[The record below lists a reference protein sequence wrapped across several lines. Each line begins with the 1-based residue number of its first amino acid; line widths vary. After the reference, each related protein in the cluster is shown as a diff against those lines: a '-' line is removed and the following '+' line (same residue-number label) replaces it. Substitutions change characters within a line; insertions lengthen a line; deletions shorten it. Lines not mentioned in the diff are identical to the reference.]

1 MKNKLPSIKNQTKI
15 CIICEGNEEYEYLE
29 RLKTLEVWDEKYD
42 ISLENAGGNGNVPAR
57 YQDKYQNGSYDLI
70 LMFCDTDRKPYE
82 QYVDIKRKIDD
93 FHGVEGAAD
102 VVLMYGNP
110 CTMQI
115 VVQHWKEVSLKSPAK
130 KVNAPLIEECT
141 GVANYKAKKEQLDN
155 LFEQVTK
162 DNYADMLE
170 RVKRLPDDDT
180 VVGSSN
186 FARFMEG
193 LGSGDAAWIDGINEA
208 LEG

>member
-1 MKNKLPSIKNQTKI
+1 MKNKLPSINNQTKI

-29 RLKTLEVWDEKYD
+29 RLKSLGVWDEKYD

-57 YQDKYQNGSYDLI
+57 YQDKYQNDSYDLV

-93 FHGVEGAAD
+93 FHGVEGVAD
-102 VVLMYGNP
+102 AVLMYGNP

-115 VVQHWKEVSLKSPAK
+115 VVQHWKEICLKSPAK

-141 GVANYKAKKEQLDN
+141 GVANYKAKKEQLDS
-155 LFEQVTK
+155 LYAKVTR

-170 RVKRLPDDDT
+170 RVKRLPNDDT

-186 FARFMEG
+186 FARFMEV
-193 LGSGDAAWIDGINEA
+193 LGSGDVSWIDGINEV

>member
-1 MKNKLPSIKNQTKI
+1 MKNKRPSIKNQTKI

-42 ISLENAGGNGNVPAR
+42 ISLENADGNGNVPAR
-57 YQDKYQNGSYDLI
+57 YQDKYQNGSYDLV

-102 VVLMYGNP
+102 AVLMYGNP

-115 VVQHWKEVSLKSPAK
+115 VVQHWKEVCLKSPAK

-141 GVANYKAKKEQLDN
+141 GVANYKAKKDQLDN

-193 LGSGDAAWIDGINEA
+193 LGSGDVLWIDGINEV

>member
-57 YQDKYQNGSYDLI
+57 YQDKYQNGSYDLV

-82 QYVDIKRKIDD
+82 QYVDIKRKIND

-102 VVLMYGNP
+102 AVLMYGNP

-141 GVANYKAKKEQLDN
+141 GVANYKAKKDQLDN
-155 LFEQVTK
+155 LFKQVTK

-170 RVKRLPDDDT
+170 RVKRLQDDDT

-193 LGSGDAAWIDGINEA
+193 LGNRDAAWIDGINEV

>member
-1 MKNKLPSIKNQTKI
+1 MKNKIPSINNQTKI
-15 CIICEGNEEYEYLE
+15 CIICEGNEEYEYLK
-29 RLKTLEVWDEKYD
+29 RLKTLGVWDKKYD
-42 ISLENAGGNGNVPAR
+42 ISLENAYGNGNVPAR
-57 YQDKYQNGSYDLI
+57 YQDKYQNGSYDLV

-82 QYVDIKRKIDD
+82 QYADIKRKIDD
-93 FHGVEGAAD
+93 FHGVEGATD

-115 VVQHWKEVSLKSPAK
+115 VLQHWKEVSLKSPAK
-130 KVNAPLIEECT
+130 KMNAPIIEECI
-141 GVANYKAKKEQLDN
+141 GLVNYKAKKEQLDC
-155 LFEQVTK
+155 LYEKVTK
-162 DNYADMLE
+162 DNYADMLD
-170 RVKRLPDDDT
+170 RVKRLPEDDS

-193 LGSGDAAWIDGINEA
+193 LSNGDVSWIDGINEV

>member
-1 MKNKLPSIKNQTKI
+1 MRNKLPSIKNQTKI

-29 RLKTLEVWDEKYD
+29 RLKTLGVWDKKYD
-42 ISLENAGGNGNVPAR
+42 ISLENADGNGNVPAR
-57 YQDKYQNGSYDLI
+57 YQDKYQNGSYDLV

-102 VVLMYGNP
+102 AVLMYGNP

-115 VVQHWKEVSLKSPAK
+115 VVRHWKEVCLKSPAK

-141 GVANYKAKKEQLDN
+141 GVANYKAKKEQLDS
-155 LFEQVTK
+155 LYAKVTR

-193 LGSGDAAWIDGINEA
+193 LGNEDAAWIDGINEV

>member
-57 YQDKYQNGSYDLI
+57 YQDKYQNGSYDLV

-82 QYVDIKRKIDD
+82 QYVEIKRKIDD

-102 VVLMYGNP
+102 AVLMYGNP

-115 VVQHWKEVSLKSPAK
+115 VVQHWKEACLKSPAK

-155 LFEQVTK
+155 LFEQVTT
-162 DNYADMLE
+162 DNYEDMLE

-193 LGSGDAAWIDGINEA
+193 LGSGDAAWIDGINEV

>member
-1 MKNKLPSIKNQTKI
+1 MKNKLPSINNQTKI

-29 RLKTLEVWDEKYD
+29 RLKLLGVWNEKYD

-57 YQDKYQNGSYDLI
+57 YQDKYQNGSYDLV

-102 VVLMYGNP
+102 AVLMYGNP

-115 VVQHWKEVSLKSPAK
+115 VVQHWKEACLKSSAK

-141 GVANYKAKKEQLDN
+141 GVANYKAKKGQLDS
-155 LFEQVTK
+155 LYAKVTR

-186 FARFMEG
+186 FARFVEG
-193 LGSGDAAWIDGINEA
+193 LGSGDDAWIDGINEV

>member
-42 ISLENAGGNGNVPAR
+42 ISLENADGNGNVPAR
-57 YQDKYQNGSYDLI
+57 YQDKYQNGSYDLV

-82 QYVDIKRKIDD
+82 QYMDIKRKIDD

-102 VVLMYGNP
+102 AVLMYGNP

-115 VVQHWKEVSLKSPAK
+115 VVQHWKEVCLKSPAK

-141 GVANYKAKKEQLDN
+141 GVANYKAKKDQLDN

-193 LGSGDAAWIDGINEA
+193 LGSGDVLWIDGINEV

>member
-1 MKNKLPSIKNQTKI
+1 MKNKLPSINNQTKI

-42 ISLENAGGNGNVPAR
+42 VSLENAGGNGNVPAR
-57 YQDKYQNGSYDLI
+57 YQDKYQNGSYDLV
-70 LMFCDTDRKPYE
+70 LMFCDTDRNPYE

-102 VVLMYGNP
+102 TVLMYGNP

-115 VVQHWKEVSLKSPAK
+115 VVQHWKEICLKSPAK
-130 KVNAPLIEECT
+130 KVNAPIIEECT
-141 GVANYKAKKEQLDN
+141 GVANYKAKKEQLDS
-155 LFEQVTK
+155 LYAKVTR

-170 RVKRLPDDDT
+170 RVKRLPDDDSM
-180 VVGSSN
+180 VGSSN

-193 LGSGDAAWIDGINEA
+193 LSSGDVAWIDGINEV

>member
-1 MKNKLPSIKNQTKI
+1 MKNKLPSVNNQTKI
-15 CIICEGNEEYEYLE
+15 CIICEGSEEYEYLE
-29 RLKTLEVWDEKYD
+29 RLKSLGVWDEKYD

-57 YQDKYQNGSYDLI
+57 YQDKYQNGSYDLV

-102 VVLMYGNP
+102 TVLMYGNP

-115 VVQHWKEVSLKSPAK
+115 VVQHWKEICLKSPAK
-130 KVNAPLIEECT
+130 KVNAPIIEECT
-141 GVANYKAKKEQLDN
+141 GVANYKAKKEQLDS
-155 LFEQVTK
+155 LYTKVTR

-170 RVKRLPDDDT
+170 RVKRLPDDDSM
-180 VVGSSN
+180 VGSSN

-193 LGSGDAAWIDGINEA
+193 LGSGDVAWIDGINEV

>member
-1 MKNKLPSIKNQTKI
+1 MKNKLPSVNNRTKI
-15 CIICEGNEEYEYLE
+15 CIICEGNEEYAYLE
-29 RLKTLEVWDEKYD
+29 RLKTLQVWDEKYD
-42 ISLENAGGNGNVPAR
+42 ILLENAGGNGNVPAR
-57 YQDKYQNGSYDLI
+57 YQDKYQNGSYDLV

-93 FHGVEGAAD
+93 FHGVEGAAGA
-102 VVLMYGNP
+102 VLMYGNP

-115 VVQHWKEVSLKSPAK
+115 VVQHWKEVCLKSPAK

-141 GVANYKAKKEQLDN
+141 GAANYKAKKEQLDS
-155 LFEQVTK
+155 LYEQVTK
-162 DNYADMLE
+162 DNYADMVE

-193 LGSGDAAWIDGINEA
+193 LGSEDAAWIDGINEV

>member
-1 MKNKLPSIKNQTKI
+1 MKNRLPSTNVQTKI

-29 RLKTLEVWDEKYD
+29 RLKTLGVWDKKYD
-42 ISLENAGGNGNVPAR
+42 ISLENADGNGNVPAR
-57 YQDKYQNGSYDLI
+57 YQDKYQNGSYDLV

-82 QYVDIKRKIDD
+82 QYVDIKRKIDG

-102 VVLMYGNP
+102 AVLMYGNP

-115 VVQHWKEVSLKSPAK
+115 VVQHWKEICLKSPAK
-130 KVNAPLIEECT
+130 KVNAPIIEECT
-141 GVANYKAKKEQLDN
+141 GVANYKAKKDQRDTLYEK
-155 LFEQVTK
+155 VTEN
-162 DNYADMLE
+162 NYADMLE
-170 RVKRLPDDDT
+170 RVKRLPEDDS

-186 FARFMEG
+186 FARFMECF
-193 LGSGDAAWIDGINEA
+193 GSENVSWIDEINEM

>member
-1 MKNKLPSIKNQTKI
+1 MKNKLPSINNQTKI

-29 RLKTLEVWDEKYD
+29 RLKSLGVWDEKYD

-186 FARFMEG
+186 FAKFMEG
-193 LGSGDAAWIDGINEA
+193 LGNGDAAWIDGINEV

>member
-1 MKNKLPSIKNQTKI
+1 MKNKLPSVNNQTKI

-29 RLKTLEVWDEKYD
+29 RLKSLGVWDEKYD

-57 YQDKYQNGSYDLI
+57 YQDKYQNGSYDLV

-102 VVLMYGNP
+102 TVLMYGNP

-115 VVQHWKEVSLKSPAK
+115 VVQHWKEICLKSPAK
-130 KVNAPLIEECT
+130 KVNAPIIEECT
-141 GVANYKAKKEQLDN
+141 GVANYKAKKEQLDS
-155 LFEQVTK
+155 LYTKVTR

-170 RVKRLPDDDT
+170 RVKRLPDDDSM
-180 VVGSSN
+180 VGSSN

-193 LGSGDAAWIDGINEA
+193 LGSGDVAWIDGINEV

>member
-15 CIICEGNEEYEYLE
+15 CIICEGNEEYEYLD
-29 RLKTLEVWDEKYD
+29 RLKTLKVWDEKYD

-57 YQDKYQNGSYDLI
+57 YQDKYQNGSYDLV

-102 VVLMYGNP
+102 AVLMYGNP

-115 VVQHWKEVSLKSPAK
+115 VVQHWKEVCLKSPAK

-155 LFEQVTK
+155 LFEQVTT
-162 DNYADMLE
+162 DNYEDMLE
-170 RVKRLPDDDT
+170 RVKRLPDDDA

-193 LGSGDAAWIDGINEA
+193 LGNGDDAWIDGINEV

>member
-1 MKNKLPSIKNQTKI
+1 MNNKLPSINNQTKI

-29 RLKTLEVWDEKYD
+29 RLKTLGVWDKKYD
-42 ISLENAGGNGNVPAR
+42 ISLENADGNGNVPAR
-57 YQDKYQNGSYDLI
+57 YQDKYQNGSYDLV

-102 VVLMYGNP
+102 SVLIYGNP
-110 CTMQI
+110 CTIQI
-115 VVQHWKEVSLKSPAK
+115 VLQHWKDVSLKSPEK
-130 KVNAPLIEECT
+130 KVNAPIIEECT
-141 GVANYKAKKEQLDN
+141 GVANYKAKKEQLDS
-155 LFEQVTK
+155 LYEQVTK

-170 RVKRLPDDDT
+170 RVKRLPEDDT

-186 FARFMEG
+186 FARFMDG
-193 LGSGDAAWIDGINEA
+193 LGSGDVAWIDGINEV
-208 LEG
+208 LGG

>member
-1 MKNKLPSIKNQTKI
+1 MKNKLPSINNQTKI
-15 CIICEGNEEYEYLE
+15 CIICEGNEEYEYLT
-29 RLKTLEVWDEKYD
+29 RLKSLGVWDKKYD
-42 ISLENAGGNGNVPAR
+42 ISLENADGNGNVPAR
-57 YQDKYQNGSYDLI
+57 YQDKYQNGSYDLV

-102 VVLMYGNP
+102 AVLMYGNP

-115 VVQHWKEVSLKSPAK
+115 VIQHWKEVCLKSPAK
-130 KVNAPLIEECT
+130 KVNAPIIEECT
-141 GVANYKAKKEQLDN
+141 GVANYKAKKDQQDTLY
-155 LFEQVTK
+155 EQVTT

-170 RVKRLPDDDT
+170 RVKRLPEDDT

-193 LGSGDAAWIDGINEA
+193 LGSGDVSWIDGINEV
-208 LEG
+208 LEE

>member
-1 MKNKLPSIKNQTKI
+1 MKNKLPSINNQTKI

-29 RLKTLEVWDEKYD
+29 RLKTLGVWDKKYD
-42 ISLENAGGNGNVPAR
+42 ISLENADGNGNVPAR
-57 YQDKYQNGSYDLI
+57 YQDKYQNGSYDLV

-102 VVLMYGNP
+102 TVLMYGNP

-115 VVQHWKEVSLKSPAK
+115 VVQHWKEICLKSPAK
-130 KVNAPLIEECT
+130 KVNAPIIEECT
-141 GVANYKAKKEQLDN
+141 GVANYKAKKDQRDTLY
-155 LFEQVTK
+155 EQVTK

-170 RVKRLPDDDT
+170 RVKRLPEDDS

-186 FARFMEG
+186 FTRFMECF
-193 LGSGDAAWIDGINEA
+193 GSENVSWIDEINEV

>member
-1 MKNKLPSIKNQTKI
+1 MKNKLPSVKNQTKI

-29 RLKTLEVWDEKYD
+29 RLKTLGVWNENYD

-57 YQDKYQNGSYDLI
+57 YQDKYQNGSYDLV

-82 QYVDIKRKIDD
+82 QYTDIKHRIDD

-102 VVLMYGNP
+102 EVLMYGNP

-115 VVQHWKEVSLKSPAK
+115 VIQHWKEICLKTSAK
-130 KVNAPLIEECT
+130 KMNAPIIEECT
-141 GVANYKAKKEQLDN
+141 GVANYKAKKEQLDH
-155 LFEQVTK
+155 LYEQVTK
-162 DNYADMLE
+162 ENYADMLE
-170 RVKRLPDDDT
+170 RVKRLPMDDT
-180 VVGSSN
+180 VEGSSN
-186 FARFMEG
+186 FARFMECF
-193 LGSGDAAWIDGINEA
+193 GDEDIAWIDRINEV

>member
-1 MKNKLPSIKNQTKI
+1 MKNKLPSINTRTKI

-29 RLKTLEVWDEKYD
+29 RLKTLGVWDKQYD
-42 ISLENAGGNGNVPAR
+42 VSLENADGNGNVPAR
-57 YQDKYQNGSYDLI
+57 YQDKYQNGSYDLV

-82 QYVDIKRKIDD
+82 QYVDIKRKTDD

-102 VVLMYGNP
+102 EVLMYGNP

-115 VVQHWKEVSLKSPAK
+115 VILHWKEICLKSPAK
-130 KVNAPLIEECT
+130 KVNAPIIEECT
-141 GVANYKAKKEQLDN
+141 GVVNYKAKKDQRDTLY
-155 LFEQVTK
+155 EQVTK
-162 DNYADMLE
+162 DNYPDMLE
-170 RVKRLPDDDT
+170 RVKRLPEDDS

-186 FARFMEG
+186 FARFMEC
-193 LGSGDAAWIDGINEA
+193 LGRGDVAWIDDINEV

>member
-1 MKNKLPSIKNQTKI
+1 MKNKLPSINTQTKI

-29 RLKTLEVWDEKYD
+29 RLKTLGVWDKKYD
-42 ISLENAGGNGNVPAR
+42 ISLENADGNGNVPAR
-57 YQDKYQNGSYDLI
+57 YQDKYQNGSYDLV

-93 FHGVEGAAD
+93 FHGVAGAAD
-102 VVLMYGNP
+102 EVLMYGNP

-115 VVQHWKEVSLKSPAK
+115 VIQRWKEVCLKSPAK
-130 KVNAPLIEECT
+130 KVNAPIIEECT
-141 GVANYKAKKEQLDN
+141 GVANYKAREEQRESLYE
-155 LFEQVTK
+155 LITR

-170 RVKRLPDDDT
+170 RVKKLPEDDS

-186 FARFMEG
+186 FAKFMEG
-193 LGSGDAAWIDGINEA
+193 FAGEDTTWIDEINEV

>member
-1 MKNKLPSIKNQTKI
+1 MKNKLPSINNQTKI

-29 RLKTLEVWDEKYD
+29 RLKSLGVWDEKYD

-57 YQDKYQNGSYDLI
+57 YQDKYQNGSYDLV

-115 VVQHWKEVSLKSPAK
+115 VVQHWKEVCLKSPAK
-130 KVNAPLIEECT
+130 KANAPLIEECT
-141 GVANYKAKKEQLDN
+141 GVANYKAKKEQLEN
-155 LFEQVTK
+155 LFKQVTK

-180 VVGSSN
+180 VAGSSN
-186 FARFMEG
+186 FARFMDG
-193 LGSGDAAWIDGINEA
+193 LGSGDVAWIDGINEA

>member
-57 YQDKYQNGSYDLI
+57 YQDKYQNGSYDLV

-102 VVLMYGNP
+102 AVLMYGNP

-115 VVQHWKEVSLKSPAK
+115 VVQHWKEVCLKSPAK

-141 GVANYKAKKEQLDN
+141 GVANYKAKKDQLDN

-193 LGSGDAAWIDGINEA
+193 LGSGDVLWIDGINEV

>member
-29 RLKTLEVWDEKYD
+29 RLKSLGVWDEKYD

-57 YQDKYQNGSYDLI
+57 YQDKYQNGSYDLV

-102 VVLMYGNP
+102 AVLMYGNP

-115 VVQHWKEVSLKSPAK
+115 VVQHWKEVCLKSPAK

-141 GVANYKAKKEQLDN
+141 GVANYTAKKEQLGN
-155 LFEQVTK
+155 LFEQVTT
-162 DNYADMLE
+162 DNYEDMLE

-186 FARFMEG
+186 FARFMDG
-193 LGSGDAAWIDGINEA
+193 LGSGDVAWIDGINEV

>member
-1 MKNKLPSIKNQTKI
+1 MKNKLPSINNQTKI
-15 CIICEGNEEYEYLE
+15 CIICEGNEEYEYLM
-29 RLKTLEVWDEKYD
+29 RLKTLGVWDKKYD
-42 ISLENAGGNGNVPAR
+42 ISLENADGNGNVPAR
-57 YQDKYQNGSYDLI
+57 YQDKYQNGSYDLV

-102 VVLMYGNP
+102 AVLMYGNP

-115 VVQHWKEVSLKSPAK
+115 VIQHWKEVCLKSPAK
-130 KVNAPLIEECT
+130 KVNAPIIEECT
-141 GVANYKAKKEQLDN
+141 GVANYKAKKEQLDS
-155 LFEQVTK
+155 LYEQVTK
-162 DNYADMLE
+162 DNYVDMLE
-170 RVKRLPDDDT
+170 RVKRLPEDDT

-186 FARFMEG
+186 FARFMDG
-193 LGSGDAAWIDGINEA
+193 LGSGDVAWIDGINEV

>member
-29 RLKTLEVWDEKYD
+29 RLKSLGVWDEKYD

-57 YQDKYQNGSYDLI
+57 YQDKYQNGSYDLV

-115 VVQHWKEVSLKSPAK
+115 VVQHWKEVCLKSPAK

-141 GVANYKAKKEQLDN
+141 GVENYKAKKEQLDS
-155 LFEQVTK
+155 LYAKVTRS
-162 DNYADMLE
+162 NYADMLE

-193 LGSGDAAWIDGINEA
+193 LGSGDVAWIDGINEV
-208 LEG
+208 LEA